1 MENKELQYVV
11 IGAVLLEPHSAQ
23 IVIDWIGDKPD
34 FFSDQYCAVT
44 WWAIEQLHKEG
55 KHIDIVTVNQ
65 RCRSSKD
72 PIGKQMAYELSEM
85 TNRVASSANIKTHL
99 LILTEDWIR
108 RTIRNIAAALH
119 DDAKES
125 HKDAFELIA
134 QADKALLELNRR
146 IVPATQKEI
155 GNILGDLVMRV
166 IKQSES
172 GITAGCSSGFYEFDQ
187 IHGAFMPG
195 TLTIVAGR
203 PGMGKTTFV
212 MNVAQNIA
220 KRKELVLFYSVEM
233 SAEELACRM
242 LSTETEIPNNFI
254 YRNPERLTIQQK
266 NLIATK
272 ADILKQSTIK
282 IIDEGMQTVSTIR
295 ATAKKAAQDNKLA
308 CIVVDYLQI
317 LTAESKEQ
325 ARDNV
330 KFYADACRDLKILS
344 KELSVPVI
352 LLSQLSRA
360 NEGNSD
366 KRPTLNAL
374 RGSGGIEENADSVVF
389 MYRPSYYEA
398 EKPPIEDA
406 FAIVAKNRNGAL
418 GDIPL
423 QFISRFTKFTDA
435 SAFNA
440 DNYVSQIP
448 SSMLINRNEAPF

>member
-11 IGAVLLEPHSAQ
+11 LGAVLLEPHSAQ
-23 IVIDWIGDKPD
+23 IVIDWVGDKHD
-34 FFSDQYCAVT
+34 FFSDPYCAVA
-44 WWAIEQLHKEG
+44 WWAIEQLHRDG
-55 KHIDIVTVNQ
+55 KHIDIMTVTQ
-65 RCRSSKD
+65 KCRTHKD
-72 PIGKQMAYELSEM
+72 KLGQSMAYEISEM

-99 LILTEDWIR
+99 LILTEDWMR
-108 RTIRNIAAALH
+108 KTICNIAAVLH
-119 DDAKES
+119 DDAKQP
-125 HKDAFELIA
+125 HKDAFELLS

-172 GITAGCSSGFYEFDQ
+172 GITAGCSSGFHEFDQ
-187 IHGAFMPG
+187 IHGAFMPA

-212 MNVAQNIA
+212 MNVAQNIS
-220 KRKELVLFYSVEM
+220 KRKELVLFFSVEM

-266 NLIATK
+266 NLIASK
-272 ADILKQSTIK
+272 ADILKQSAIK
-282 IIDEGMQTVSTIR
+282 IIDDGMQTVATIR
-295 ATAKKAAQDNKLA
+295 ATAKKLSQESKLS

-325 ARDNV
+325 AKDNV

-344 KELSVPVI
+344 KELAVPVI

-423 QFISRFTKFTDA
+423 SFISRFTKFTDA
-435 SAFNA
+435 NQFAGDSFN
-440 DNYVSQIP
+440 SQIP
-448 SSMLINRNEAPF
+448 ASMLIGRDDTPF